1 MSLTVPRS
9 APYNTPYT
17 RNPGRTG
24 EKGRLMEME
33 RNKRVG
39 LTVVTSSYVLWGL
52 LPIFWG
58 TLAAVNSVY
67 VLAQRIVWSMVF
79 MGLYMLAAR
88 QWGEIREAFR
98 NRKLMGRCLICGAL
112 ITFNWGLYIYSVN
125 SGHVLEG
132 SMGYFIEPM
141 LVGLI
146 GIVVFR
152 ERPSF
157 WEDLTLLCA
166 GIGIGYL
173 ILRTGQ
179 VPVLALM
186 IGLPFAVYG
195 AVKKGLPL
203 SAQASLFLETLL
215 MMPFALGFSLWW
227 SRRAGGLDNVLDGA
241 SFWLLPL
248 CGVVTSVPLLLFNM
262 GVKAAPYYF
271 TGILMYINP
280 TLQFLM
286 GLFYFQETLDKDRL
300 IAFLIIWVG
309 ILFTIGEKVCI
320 LLREGRKVK
329 ALIQETKDAGPR
341 ERVP

>member
-1 MSLTVPRS
+1 
-9 APYNTPYT
+9 
-17 RNPGRTG
+17 
-24 EKGRLMEME
+24 MEN
-33 RNKRVG
+33 NKRLG
-39 LTVVTSSYVLWGL
+39 LAAVTGSYVLWGL
-52 LPIFWG
+52 LPVFWG

-88 QWGEIREAFR
+88 QWGEIRAAFR
-98 NRKLMGRCLICGAL
+98 DRKLMLRCLICGAL

-141 LVGLI
+141 LVGII
-146 GIVVFR
+146 GILAFR
-152 ERPSF
+152 ERPSL
-157 WEDLTLLCA
+157 WEDLTLVCA

-179 VPVLALM
+179 IPMLALL

-227 SRRAGGLDNVLDGA
+227 SHRAGGLDAVLGGA
-241 SFWLLPL
+241 SAWLLPL
-248 CGVVTSVPLLLFNM
+248 CGIVTSVPLLLFNM

-286 GLFYFQETLDKDRL
+286 GLFYFHESLDRDRL
-300 IAFLIIWVG
+300 IAFVIIWIG
-309 ILFTIGEKVCI
+309 ILFTIGEKVC
-320 LLREGRKVK
+320 LLLQERKKVK
-329 ALIQETKDAGPR
+329 ALLQEAKAAALQEHAP
-341 ERVP
+341 

>member
-1 MSLTVPRS
+1 
-9 APYNTPYT
+9 
-17 RNPGRTG
+17 
-24 EKGRLMEME
+24 MEME
-33 RNKRVG
+33 QNKRVG
-39 LTVVTSSYVLWGL
+39 LTAVTGSYVLWGL
-52 LPIFWG
+52 LPVFWG
-58 TLAAVNSVY
+58 TLASVNSVY
-67 VLAQRIVWSMVF
+67 ILAQRIVWSMVF
-79 MGLYMLAAR
+79 MGLYMAVTR
-88 QWGEIREAFR
+88 QWGEIRDAFR
-98 NRKLMGRCLICGAL
+98 SRKLMLRCLICGVL

-146 GIVVFR
+146 GILVFR
-152 ERPSF
+152 ERPSL
-157 WEDLTLLCA
+157 WEDLTLVFA

-173 ILRTGQ
+173 IFRTGQ

-195 AVKKGLPL
+195 AVKKGLSL

-227 SRRAGGLDNVLDGA
+227 SQRSGGLDAVLDGA

-286 GLFYFQETLDKDRL
+286 GLFYFHEVLDKDKL
-300 IAFLIIWVG
+300 IAFVIIWVG
-309 ILFTIGEKVCI
+309 ILFTIGEKVYF

-329 ALIQETKDAGPR
+329 AMIQESKAAGPQ
-341 ERVP
+341 ERLP

>member
-1 MSLTVPRS
+1 MGRRKRLGLATV
-9 APYNTPYT
+9 
-17 RNPGRTG
+17 TG
-24 EKGRLMEME
+24 
-33 RNKRVG
+33 
-39 LTVVTSSYVLWGL
+39 SYVLWGM

-58 TLAAVNSVY
+58 FLASVNSVY
-67 VLAQRIVWSMVF
+67 VLAQRILWSMVF
-79 MGLYMLAAR
+79 MGLYMLVKR

-98 NRKLMGRCLICGAL
+98 SKKVVGLSFVCGVL
-112 ITFNWGLYIYSVN
+112 ITFNWGMYIYSVN

-132 SMGYFIEPM
+132 SMGYFIEPV
-141 LVGLI
+141 LVGVI
-146 GIVVFR
+146 GIIAFR
-152 ERPSF
+152 ERPSLA
-157 WEDLTLLCA
+157 ENLTLFCA
-166 GIGIGYL
+166 AAGVAYL
-173 ILRTGQ
+173 IVRTGE
-179 VPVLALM
+179 VPVLALL

-195 AVKKGLPL
+195 AVKKNLNL
-203 SAQASLFLETLL
+203 SAQASLFLETLF
-215 MMPFALGFSLWW
+215 MVPFALGFSLWW
-227 SRRAGGLDNVLDGA
+227 QNRLGGLDPVLDGA
-241 SFWLLPL
+241 SFWLLPA
-248 CGVVTSVPLLLFNM
+248 CGVATSVPLLLFNM
-262 GVKAAPYYF
+262 GVKETPYYF